1 MKALRNSMSKPR
13 LLLIALL
20 IALQLLLVLSF
31 VPVLTD
37 QAVSGVGVLTIGAME
52 ILLCLILFSILTGKF
67 PTTATTIFL
76 LLLANVLM
84 TPFNQKK
91 ASETFITL
99 PPNQDYKIRIVGDVT
114 PGFSGISRITT
125 DDHGFRVTRPVDYKN
140 KGDVY
145 RIFAIGAST
154 TAQML
159 LSNEKTWTT
168 LLEKDL
174 EKAWGRKVEI
184 INAGVNG
191 LRAEQH
197 FITFENILQYSPD
210 AVIFLMGINDW
221 SKHIRDH
228 FLSEEAAPK
237 QSGST
242 SGGADKSPGLSAR
255 IVILANSFDIRKSL
269 VWLGLTGLRNRLFDV
284 VHVDD
289 GSYYSSQ
296 NNSLARKDVREFS
309 TATVSANY
317 QGWVERII
325 NKCAETRTRCVFVNQ
340 PNAYS
345 PDISEDL
352 RKRLWMTPAGESYTL
367 KLPDLQRLAKV
378 YNTWLISTAAQ
389 QGMQVCDIASAVPPS
404 LDYIYDDCHFNE
416 GGARLVANLIASCL
430 VK

>member
-1 MKALRNSMSKPR
+1 MKPLFSLSGPQR
-13 LLLIALL
+13 LLLVLL
-20 IALQLLLVLSF
+20 FVLQLLLVLSY
-31 VPVLTD
+31 VPLLSD
-37 QAVSGVGVLTIGAME
+37 LAVSKSGVLTIVAIE
-52 ILLCLILFSILTGKF
+52 LLLGLIAIAIVKKNYA
-67 PTTATTIFL
+67 TTASTIFL
-76 LLLANVLM
+76 LLLANVLI
-84 TPFNQKK
+84 TPLNLKK
-91 ASETFITL
+91 ANETFITL

-125 DDHGFRVTRPVDYKN
+125 DGHGFRVTHPVDYKN

-159 LSNEKTWTT
+159 LSDEKTWTA

-174 EKAWGRKVEI
+174 EQAWGRKVEI

-197 FITFENILQYSPD
+197 FFTLENILQYSPD

-228 FLSEEAAPK
+228 FLSQDAPLV
-237 QSGST
+237 GSAQAT
-242 SGGADKSPGLSAR
+242 GSPDRTPGISAR
-255 IVILANSFDIRKSL
+255 VMQLAEALDIRKSL

-289 GSYYSSQ
+289 GSYYSMQ

-309 TATVSANY
+309 TTTVSASY
-317 QGWVERII
+317 QTWVERIM

-345 PDISEDL
+345 PDISEAL

-367 KLPDLQRLAKV
+367 KLPDLQRLASV
-378 YNTWLISTAAQ
+378 YNSWLISAATQ
-389 QGMQVCDIASAVPPS
+389 RGMQVCDIASAVPPT
-404 LDYIYDDCHFNE
+404 LDYMYDDCHFNE
-416 GGARLVANLIASCL
+416 GGARLVASLLASCL
-430 VK
+430 SK